1 MISGRLMSV
10 INNSIVIYKI
20 LNKINDFC
28 GMKKRFVFVYI
39 LSILFN
45 SATAQSNAI
54 VGRWYGKLET
64 GSFNLDLYFNIKTL
78 SIGDN
83 ETIYQ
88 TRMDV
93 PMQSLKNHPFDETN
107 FNKKKLTL
115 TDGKL
120 GIYFEGKLSDTN
132 KITGTFKQR
141 GKLIPLTLIKSYGVI
156 NNTKP
161 QTPVAPFPYKSKQ
174 VSFSNQDGK
183 IKFSGSITYPN
194 STDSTQKFP
203 SVILFTGSGAQDRDE
218 SIGNHKPFAVI
229 ADYLTKAGYAVLRVD
244 DRGAGFTKAS
254 PDKLKYTT
262 EDLIEDGDAYFK
274 FLVAQPMVNM
284 SKIYLVGHSEGG
296 SIATGVA
303 KKNPS
308 VAGIIGLAPMLATWS
323 ETNTYQNYW
332 ALKNGGVDSLIIDNY
347 IGLHKLLLS
356 KLCNEREIP
365 SDSISATIIRF
376 CYNEWKTN
384 SIYGTDKI
392 KKKVISYFEKAY
404 KDKFLTV
411 LNAQYTALFTNPW
424 MFNFFKVIP
433 SAELVQLR
441 LPILVLQG
449 KLDQQISYTQ
459 SEDVVKML
467 QTVGRNIQIEIF
479 ENHNHL
485 LQHCKTGNINEYFD
499 NTESVSPEVLK
510 AITDWLKAN

>member
-1 MISGRLMSV
+1 M
-10 INNSIVIYKI
+10 
-20 LNKINDFC
+20 NKINDFC
-28 GMKKRFVFVYI
+28 GMKKSVLFLTFVYI
-39 LSILFN
+39 LLN
-45 SATAQSNAI
+45 TANAQSTAI
-54 VGRWYGKLET
+54 LGRWYGKLET

-93 PMQSLKNHPFDETN
+93 PMQRLKNHPFDETN
-107 FNKKKLTL
+107 FKKKKLTL
-115 TDGKL
+115 TDGKF
-120 GIYFEGKLSDTN
+120 GIYFEGKLTDTN

-141 GKLIPLTLIKSYGVI
+141 GKTIPLTLTKLYGVI
-156 NNTKP
+156 NNNKP
-161 QTPVAPFPYKSKQ
+161 QTPIAPFAYNSKQ

-183 IKFSGSITYPN
+183 IKFSGTITYPN
-194 STDSTQKFP
+194 STDSTQQFP

-229 ADYLTKAGYAVLRVD
+229 ADYLTKAGYTVLRVD

-262 EDLIEDGDAYFK
+262 EDLIEDGNAYFK
-274 FLVAQPMVNM
+274 FLASQPMVNTN
-284 SKIYLVGHSEGG
+284 KIYLIGHSEGG

-303 KKNPS
+303 RKNPS

-332 ALKNGGVDSLIIDNY
+332 ALKNGGVDSLIIENY
-347 IGLHKLLLS
+347 IVLHKLLLS

-365 SDSISATIIRF
+365 NDSLSESIIRF
-376 CYNEWKTN
+376 CYNEWKNN
-384 SIYGTDKI
+384 SSYGTNKI
-392 KKKVISYFEKAY
+392 KKKVISYFEKTY

-411 LNAQYTALFTNPW
+411 LNTQYTDLFTNPW
-424 MFNFFKVIP
+424 MFNMFKVIP
-433 SAELVQLR
+433 STELVHLR
-441 LPILVLQG
+441 IPILVLQG

-467 QTVGRNIQIEIF
+467 QTVGRNIQIELF

-485 LQHCKTGNINEYFD
+485 LQHCKTGNVNEYFD
-499 NTESVSPEVLK
+499 NQESFSPEVLEE
-510 AITDWLKAN
+510 IRNWLKAK

>member
-1 MISGRLMSV
+1 MS
-10 INNSIVIYKI
+10 
-20 LNKINDFC
+20 DFC
-28 GMKKRFVFVYI
+28 SMKKSTLFLAFVYI
-39 LSILFN
+39 LLN
-45 SATAQSNAI
+45 TANAQSTAI
-54 VGRWYGKLET
+54 LGRWYGKLET

-107 FNKKKLTL
+107 FKKKKLTL
-115 TDGKL
+115 VDGKL
-120 GIYFEGKLSDTN
+120 GIYFEGKLTDTN

-141 GKLIPLTLIKSYGVI
+141 GKTIPITLTKSYGII
-156 NNTKP
+156 NNSKP
-161 QTPVAPFPYKSKQ
+161 QTPIAPFPYKSKQ
-174 VSFSNQDGK
+174 VTFSNQDGK
-183 IKFSGSITYPN
+183 IKFSGTITYPN
-194 STDSTQKFP
+194 SLDSTQKFP

-229 ADYLTKAGYAVLRVD
+229 SDYLTNAGYAVLRVD
-244 DRGAGFTKAS
+244 DRGAGFTKVS

-274 FLVAQPMVNM
+274 FLSMQTMVNAN
-284 SKIYLVGHSEGG
+284 KIYLIGHSEGG

-303 KKNPS
+303 RKNPS
-308 VAGIIGLAPMLATWS
+308 VAGIIGLAPMLATWA

-332 ALKNGGVDSLIIDNY
+332 ALKNGGVDSLISENY
-347 IGLHKLLLS
+347 LGLHLLLLS

-365 SDSISATIIRF
+365 NDSISESIIRF

-384 SIYGTDKI
+384 SSYGTDKI
-392 KKKVISYFEKAY
+392 KKKVISSFEKVY
-404 KDKFLTV
+404 KDKL
-411 LNAQYTALFTNPW
+411 LNTLYTQYTALFTNPW
-424 MFNFFKVIP
+424 MFYLFKITP

-467 QTVGRNIQIEIF
+467 QTVGRNIQIELF
-479 ENHNHL
+479 EKHNHL
-485 LQHCKTGNINEYFD
+485 LQHCKTGNVNEYFD
-499 NTESVSPEVLK
+499 NQESFSPEVLE
-510 AITDWLKAN
+510 AITNWLKAN

>member
-1 MISGRLMSV
+1 MS
-10 INNSIVIYKI
+10 
-20 LNKINDFC
+20 DFC
-28 GMKKRFVFVYI
+28 GMKKSTLFLTFI
-39 LSILFN
+39 FILFN
-45 SATAQSNAI
+45 TANAQSTAI
-54 VGRWYGKLET
+54 LGRWYGKLET

-93 PMQSLKNHPFDETN
+93 PIQRLKNHPFDETN
-107 FNKKKLTL
+107 FKKKKLTL

-120 GIYFEGKLSDTN
+120 GIYFDGKLTDTN

-141 GKLIPLTLIKSYGVI
+141 GKSIPITLTKSYGII
-156 NNTKP
+156 NNSKP
-161 QTPVAPFPYKSKQ
+161 QTPIAPFPYKSKQ
-174 VSFSNQDGK
+174 VTFSNQDGK
-183 IKFSGSITYPN
+183 IKFSGTITYPN
-194 STDSTQKFP
+194 SLDSTQKFP

-229 ADYLTKAGYAVLRVD
+229 SDYLSKAGYAVLRVD
-244 DRGAGFTKAS
+244 DRGAGFTKVS

-262 EDLIEDGDAYFK
+262 ENLIEDGDAYFK
-274 FLVAQPMVNM
+274 FLSMQTMVNAN
-284 SKIYLVGHSEGG
+284 KIYLIGHSEGG

-303 KKNPS
+303 RKNPS

-332 ALKNGGVDSLIIDNY
+332 ALKNGGVDSLIIENY

-365 SDSISATIIRF
+365 NDSISESIIHF
-376 CYNEWKTN
+376 CYNQWKTN
-384 SIYGTDKI
+384 ATYGTDKM
-392 KKKVISYFEKAY
+392 KKKVISSFEKVY
-404 KDKFLTV
+404 KDKL
-411 LNAQYTALFTNPW
+411 LNTLYTQYTALFTNPW
-424 MFNFFKVIP
+424 MFYLFKMTP

-467 QTVGRNIQIEIF
+467 QIVGRNIQIELF
-479 ENHNHL
+479 EKHNHL
-485 LQHCKTGNINEYFD
+485 LQHCKTGNVNEYFD
-499 NTESVSPEVLK
+499 NQESFSPEVLE
-510 AITDWLKAN
+510 AITNWLKAN

>member
-1 MISGRLMSV
+1 LKKLS
-10 INNSIVIYKI
+10 
-20 LNKINDFC
+20 DFC
-28 GMKKRFVFVYI
+28 GMKKSVLFLAFVYI
-39 LSILFN
+39 LLN
-45 SATAQSNAI
+45 TANAQSTAI
-54 VGRWYGKLET
+54 LGRWYGKLET

-93 PMQSLKNHPFDETN
+93 PMQRLKNHPFDETN
-107 FNKKKLTL
+107 FKKKKLTL
-115 TDGKL
+115 TDGKF
-120 GIYFEGKLSDTN
+120 GIYFEGKLTDTN

-141 GKLIPLTLIKSYGVI
+141 GKTIPLTLTKSYGVI
-156 NNTKP
+156 NNNKP
-161 QTPVAPFPYKSKQ
+161 QTPIAPFAYNSKQ

-183 IKFSGSITYPN
+183 IKFSGTITYPN
-194 STDSTQKFP
+194 STDSTQQFP

-229 ADYLTKAGYAVLRVD
+229 ADYLTKAGYTVLRVD

-262 EDLIEDGDAYFK
+262 ENLIEDGNAYFK
-274 FLVAQPMVNM
+274 FLASQPMVNTN
-284 SKIYLVGHSEGG
+284 KIYLIGHSEGG

-303 KKNPS
+303 RKNPS

-332 ALKNGGVDSLIIDNY
+332 ALKNGGVDSLIIENY
-347 IGLHKLLLS
+347 IVLHKLLLS

-365 SDSISATIIRF
+365 NDSLSESIIRF
-376 CYNEWKTN
+376 CYNEWKNN
-384 SIYGTDKI
+384 SSYGTNKI
-392 KKKVISYFEKAY
+392 KKKVISYFEKTY

-411 LNAQYTALFTNPW
+411 LNTQYTDLFTNPW
-424 MFNFFKVIP
+424 MFNMFKVIP
-433 SAELVQLR
+433 STELVHLR
-441 LPILVLQG
+441 IPILVLQG

-459 SEDVVKML
+459 SEAVVKML
-467 QTVGRNIQIEIF
+467 QTVDRNIQIELF

-485 LQHCKTGNINEYFD
+485 LQHCKTGNVNEYFD
-499 NTESVSPEVLK
+499 NQESFSPEVLE
-510 AITDWLKAN
+510 AIRNWLKAN